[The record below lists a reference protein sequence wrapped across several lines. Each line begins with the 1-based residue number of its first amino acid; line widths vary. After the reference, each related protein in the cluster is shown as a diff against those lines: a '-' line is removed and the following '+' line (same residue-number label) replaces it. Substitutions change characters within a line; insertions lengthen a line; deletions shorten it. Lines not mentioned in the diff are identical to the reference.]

1 MASDPRKVF
10 VIHGRD
16 EKLRDSMFAFLR
28 ALGLSPIEWSQAI
41 KATRNP
47 APFIGEVLE
56 AAFSEAQAA
65 VVLLNGDDMAYLRNG
80 LQKEHDPDYEKK
92 PTPQAR
98 PNVLFEAGMAFGR
111 HPSQTIL
118 VQVGTIRPF
127 SDIAGRHVVRLINA
141 AQQRHELANRLQ
153 VAGCEVDLSGQD
165 WYSAGNFDVEE
176 GKSTQEP
183 SLEKVQPE
191 VVPEITSGFDPDV
204 IRVLMFI
211 AENDEVSIDRI
222 KRLLKLTMVKSEYS
236 VDVVIE
242 NGLAAYS
249 GGYLVSTK
257 KGRAFLVENGYV

>member
-1 MASDPRKVF
+1 MAKDPRKVF

-16 EKLRDSMFAFLR
+16 DKLRDSIFAFLR

-41 KATRNP
+41 KATGNP

-65 VVLLNGDDMAYLRNG
+65 VVLLNGDDMAYLHVG
-80 LQKEHDPDYEKK
+80 LQREHDPDYEKQ

-127 SDIAGRHVVRLINA
+127 SDIAGRHVVRLSNA

-153 VAGCEVDLSGQD
+153 VAGCKVDQSGQD

-176 GKSTQEP
+176 PKISP
-183 SLEKVQPE
+183 SLHEVQPKA
-191 VVPEITSGFDPDV
+191 VSEIEEDPDV
-204 IRVLMFI
+204 VRVLIRIGEKPGMFTADI
-211 AENDEVSIDRI
+211 QDITKLNRI
-222 KRLLKLTMVKSEYS
+222 KAQYCIDVLKKNLTLSTNS
-236 VDVVIE
+236 
-242 NGLAAYS
+242 NGLM
-249 GGYLVSTK
+249 
-257 KGRAFLVENGYV
+257 